1 MNNKSYTYL
10 CVSVIGMNSV
20 AIRMILKYCE
30 SIVSV
35 DLNFELYIFIDLNHL
50 LLLIKTW
57 LFDLNQNLGGK
68 F

>member
-1 MNNKSYTYL
+1 
-10 CVSVIGMNSV
+10 MNSV

>member
-1 MNNKSYTYL
+1 MNNKSNVYL

>member
-1 MNNKSYTYL
+1 MD
-10 CVSVIGMNSV
+10 MNSV

-50 LLLIKTW
+50 LLLIKIW
-57 LFDLNQNLGGK
+57 LFDLNQSLDAK

>member
-1 MNNKSYTYL
+1 MNNKSCAYL
-10 CVSVIGMNSV
+10 YVSVIGMNSV

-35 DLNFELYIFIDLNHL
+35 DLNFELYTFIDLNHL
-50 LLLIKTW
+50 LLLIKIW